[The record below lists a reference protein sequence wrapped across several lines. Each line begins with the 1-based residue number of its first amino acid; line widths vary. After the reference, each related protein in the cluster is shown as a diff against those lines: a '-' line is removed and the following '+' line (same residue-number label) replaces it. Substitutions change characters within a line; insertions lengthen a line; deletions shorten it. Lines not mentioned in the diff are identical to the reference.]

1 MDEPTKIRLYDSMP
15 RAIEPVRPIPFKA
28 VEVEDASPD
37 LFEYWRIVRKR
48 KATILTVLFIVFTIA
63 LVGTLKQKP
72 VFRAR
77 ALVEIQKE
85 NPDVPTLQELF
96 QVETISDAYLETQ
109 YKILKSEN
117 VARRVIDE
125 LGIDQLPEFKPAA
138 RSWFSGAKPEPPPA
152 AATDLNGDTGK
163 DPDAYSDVLKKFDD
177 RLSVDPV
184 KRSRLVELS
193 FESTDPALAARVV
206 NSLASNYIEEN
217 LEARWQASE
226 KASDWLSQQLMRMK
240 AKLEKSEDEL
250 QKYSRETGLL
260 FLATE
265 KGTTENIV
273 DQRLHDL
280 QEELTKAQADRYQK
294 ESLYRLVQEGDFA
307 ALPGVFDDKLL
318 QDLSER
324 LADLKRQRSQLS
336 TTFNPDY
343 PRVKEIQSQIDDAEA
358 NLTQDR
364 ERATR
369 MITGEYRAAVSR
381 EDMLTAAFGDQQKA
395 ENDVAEKSVQYN
407 ILKRETDTNKQLYEG
422 LLQKLKET
430 GVSTSMRATNIRIV
444 DPAQAPRKPVRPR
457 VFLNLSL
464 GLLVG
469 LCLGTAMAFAQEHL
483 DNTIKSP
490 EDVERFLRLPALASI
505 PAVDSGEYHGIHS
518 LYERAKILSTEGQAA
533 AALAPVWNKIETNG
547 NHSALLEA
555 FHGLRTS
562 VLLSTA
568 EAPPRTLLVSSAQ
581 PGEGK
586 TTVAANLAISLAQLG
601 DPVLLIDADLRRPS
615 LHNFFGVTAPH
626 GLVGFLTGHE
636 HWKDLVC
643 HLAPVGLD
651 VLFCGPIPPNPA
663 DLLSS
668 EYMRTLIRD
677 ASKTY
682 KFVVIDSPPLLNV
695 ADSRI
700 LATLVDGVLLVV
712 VGGVTPRDL
721 AQRAQASARDVGA
734 HILGAAINFA
744 DLSSGHYYYSP
755 YVTKEE

>member
-1 MDEPTKIRLYDSMP
+1 
-15 RAIEPVRPIPFKA
+15 
-28 VEVEDASPD
+28 
-37 LFEYWRIVRKR
+37 
-48 KATILTVLFIVFTIA
+48 
-63 LVGTLKQKP
+63 
-72 VFRAR
+72 
-77 ALVEIQKE
+77 
-85 NPDVPTLQELF
+85 
-96 QVETISDAYLETQ
+96 
-109 YKILKSEN
+109 
-117 VARRVIDE
+117 
-125 LGIDQLPEFKPAA
+125 
-138 RSWFSGAKPEPPPA
+138 
-152 AATDLNGDTGK
+152 
-163 DPDAYSDVLKKFDD
+163 
-177 RLSVDPV
+177 V
-184 KRSRLVELS
+184 KRSRLVEIS

-307 ALPGVFDDKLL
+307 SLPGVFDDKLL

-324 LADLKRQRSQLS
+324 LAELKRQRSQLA

-343 PRVKEIQSQIDDAEA
+343 PRVKEVQSQIDDAEG
-358 NLTQDR
+358 NLTQER

-369 MITGEYRAAVSR
+369 MITDEYRAAVDR
-381 EDMLTAAFGDQQKA
+381 EELLTAAFADQQKA

-444 DPAQAPRKPVRPR
+444 DPAQGPRKPIRPR
-457 VFLNLSL
+457 VVLNLSL
-464 GLLVG
+464 GLLLG
-469 LCLGTAMAFAQEHL
+469 ICLGAAVAFAQEHL

-505 PAVDSGEYHGIHS
+505 PAIASGDYRGIHS
-518 LYERAKILSTEGQAA
+518 LYERAKVLSAERQPAT
-533 AALAPVWNKIETNG
+533 ALAPAWNKIEANG

-651 VLFCGPIPPNPA
+651 VLFCGPVPPNPA

-712 VGGVTPRDL
+712 VGGVTPRDM

-734 HILGAAINFA
+734 HILGAALNFA
-744 DLSSGHYYYSP
+744 DPSAGHYYYSP
-755 YVTKEE
+755 YVAKEE